1 MARSDR
7 SRVLIVDDEKSMR
20 ELLVIA
26 LAPEGHTVKAVPS
39 VPAARTA
46 LAGEAYD
53 LVVSDISMPG
63 ESGLDLLEEIRRGD
77 PGLPVILIT
86 AYASMESAKRAFA
99 LGVFDCIDKGA
110 SFNVEEFRVTVRN
123 ALESRRA
130 REENKLLKQELRARH
145 GSGSMVMDSPAMR
158 AVGEMIERVAPTPST
173 VLITGESGTGK
184 EVVARAIHDVSSRA
198 GAPFVSINCGALPAD
213 LLESELFGHVK
224 GAFTGAVS
232 AKKGLFQAASGGTIF
247 LDEIGEMPLPAQV
260 KLLRVLQERTI
271 RPVGGTEEI
280 DVETR
285 VLAATNADL
294 AGRVADGRF
303 RADLFYR
310 INVIPIA
317 LPPLRQRREDIPVL
331 ADLFARRIS
340 VEMDKEFSGFLPEA
354 MAAMEAYGW
363 PGNVRELENAMR
375 RAVTLSSAGPIRLDA
390 LPPDVREPEQRV
402 VPDAVGTPPPALPP
416 GEKMDQYLDHLKAHL
431 MQETLAACNYV
442 QVDAARRLGMSFRSF
457 RYYAKQFKLE
467 VRPPVNG
474 ASPGSGSEE

>member
-1 MARSDR
+1 
-7 SRVLIVDDEKSMR
+7 
-20 ELLVIA
+20 
-26 LAPEGHTVKAVPS
+26 VKAVPS

-46 LAGEAYD
+46 LAGEAFD

-86 AYASMESAKRAFA
+86 AYASMESAKKAFA

-130 REENKLLKQELRARH
+130 REENKLLKLELHARH
-145 GSGSMVMDSPAMR
+145 GAGSMVMDSPAMR
-158 AVGEMIERVAPTPST
+158 AVGEMIGRVAPTPST

-184 EVVARAIHDVSSRA
+184 EVVARAIHDASPRA
-198 GAPFVSINCGALPAD
+198 GAPFVSINCGALPAE

-232 AKKGLFQAASGGTIF
+232 AKKGLFLAASGGTIF

-260 KLLRVLQERTI
+260 KLLRVLQERPI

-303 RADLFYR
+303 REDLFYR
-310 INVIPIA
+310 INVIPIT
-317 LPPLRQRREDIPVL
+317 LPPLRQRPEDIPVL
-331 ADLFARRIS
+331 ADLFVRRIS
-340 VEMDKEFSGFLPEA
+340 AEMGKEFSGFRPET
-354 MAAMEAYGW
+354 MAAMEAYHW
-363 PGNVRELENAMR
+363 PGNVRQLENAMR
-375 RAVTLSSAGPIRLDA
+375 RAVTLSSGGPIQVDA
-390 LPPDVREPEQRV
+390 LPPDMLGHLQAAAPGSS
-402 VPDAVGTPPPALPP
+402 GTPAAVLRP
-416 GEKMDQYLDHLKAHL
+416 GEKMDQYLDHLKARL
-431 MQETLAACNYV
+431 MQETLAECNYV

-457 RYYAKQFKLE
+457 RYYAKQFKLA
-467 VRPPVNG
+467 VHPPARG
-474 ASPGSGSEE
+474 TSPASAPEE